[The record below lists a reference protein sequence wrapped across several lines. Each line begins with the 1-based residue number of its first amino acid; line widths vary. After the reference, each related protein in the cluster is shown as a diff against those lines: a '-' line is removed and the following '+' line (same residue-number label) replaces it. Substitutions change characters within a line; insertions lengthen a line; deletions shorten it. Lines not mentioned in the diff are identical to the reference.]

1 MTSGIYA
8 YWDNVNG
15 YYAYVGKDS
24 NIDRNIRHK
33 QHLQLCRYDV
43 QPFNK
48 VIQNN
53 PDRYEYRVIM
63 EGGYNDW
70 QLNQMEKLCIKS
82 FKTFKYDYPAR
93 SVFNFTKGGEGSSGI
108 VLSDKTIKKKSESQ
122 TGRKHTKESK
132 QKMSESHTG
141 KILTDEHKEKISRG
155 RNTSGYLNVSKVK
168 NRRCSQGFH
177 WLYQYYENGKRK
189 AISSI
194 DLKKLEKKV
203 KDKGLT
209 WKKL

>member
-53 PDRYEYRVIM
+53 PKDEKPIESRVG
-63 EGGYNDW
+63 EV
-70 QLNQMEKLCIKS
+70 
-82 FKTFKYDYPAR
+82 A
-93 SVFNFTKGGEGSSGI
+93 VFDDFFM
-108 VLSDKTIKKKSESQ
+108 LD
-122 TGRKHTKESK
+122 
-132 QKMSESHTG
+132 G
-141 KILTDEHKEKISRG
+141 K
-155 RNTSGYLNVSKVK
+155 
-168 NRRCSQGFH
+168 
-177 WLYQYYENGKRK
+177 
-189 AISSI
+189 
-194 DLKKLEKKV
+194 
-203 KDKGLT
+203 
-209 WKKL
+209 